1 MAAQNVTQFLQ
12 GIGANNLEQ
21 VGQFLQ
27 NMQGQVQAAE
37 QRAASLQDTFNQQ
50 QDVNVSKQ
58 PQKLKQSKNVNV
70 SKQPQKLKQSKM
82 SMPPSSLTN

>member
-37 QRAASLQDTFNQQ
+37 QRAANLQDTFNQQ
-50 QDVNVSKQ
+50 QDQ
-58 PQKLKQSKNVNV
+58 QRQAFE
-70 SKQPQKLKQSKM
+70 QQMQTAM
-82 SMPPSSLTN
+82 